1 MRKIQQIIDYYH
13 NELKKAN
20 SVKAY
25 LRGRGVSKESIVKYK
40 LGYAPPYPAMGNR
53 FHDRVIFPIYFP
65 FGELAGWTA
74 RTLINAPAKYVN
86 VKESAE
92 FQKGRLLYM
101 YHFAKKAIIKTGTAI
116 LVEGQMDALI
126 LRQFGL
132 LNTVASS
139 GVAFKPAAARILSR
153 YAQKVYIV
161 FDADDAGKKAQLKA
175 QKYLEEIYSGD
186 SKIQVIT
193 VNLPDEEDP
202 ASFMLKYGKNA
213 FISLLRSSKI
223 VDRKIV

>member
-1 MRKIQQIIDYYH
+1 MFTKIQQAIDYFH
-13 NELKKAN
+13 GELKIDD
-20 SVKAY
+20 STKAY
-25 LRGRGVSKESIVKYK
+25 VKSRGISKASVIGHK
-40 LGYAPPYPAMGNR
+40 LGYAPSRPKMCNR
-53 FHDRVIFPIYFP
+53 FHDRLIFPIHFP
-65 FGELAGWTA
+65 FGEPAGWTG
-74 RTLINAPAKYVN
+74 RTLVDAPAKYVN

-101 YHFAKKAIIKTGTAI
+101 YHLAKSAIIKTGVAI

-153 YAQKVYIV
+153 YAKKIYIV
-161 FDADDAGKKAQLKA
+161 FDSDDAGKKAQLKA
-175 QKYLEEIYSGD
+175 QKYLEEVYLGD
-186 SKIQVIT
+186 SQMQIV
-193 VNLPDEEDP
+193 VVDLPEGEDP
-202 ASFMLKYGKNA
+202 ASFMLKYGKDT

-223 VDRKIV
+223 V